1 MAKPI
6 VAKGQQV
13 SAMKADRRSFA
24 APRLSKSALI
34 R

>member
-13 SAMKADRRSFA
+13 PGLKTERRSFA
-24 APRLSKSALI
+24 AARFPNLL
-34 R
+34 